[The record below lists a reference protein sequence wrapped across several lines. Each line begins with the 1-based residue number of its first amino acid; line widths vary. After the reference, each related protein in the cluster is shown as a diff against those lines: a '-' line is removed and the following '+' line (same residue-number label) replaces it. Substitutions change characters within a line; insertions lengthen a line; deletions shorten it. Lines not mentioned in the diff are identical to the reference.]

1 MRDLDCNECEDAD
14 EVAGGDAD
22 GADDIF
28 KEDSMEVIYLSILL
42 EKLLQHLESYD
53 LEDCECESGQSI

>member
-1 MRDLDCNECEDAD
+1 LDCNECEDAC

-28 KEDSMEVIYLSILL
+28 KWDSMKVIYLSILL
-42 EKLLQHLESYD
+42 EKLLQHLVSYD
-53 LEDCECESGQSI
+53 FGDCKCESGQSI